1 MTSLLETPTS
11 ERSDPAHDKPARKAR
26 RRTPVTWVRRGGL
39 TTLLFFV
46 PLLFSF
52 GFFAWFPIVRGLV
65 MSLQQTNFVA
75 DPTFV
80 GLDNFAAVLA
90 DPVFPTAV
98 GNTVLFTVLALLF
111 GFPVPLLLSVVVA
124 EFRRLRGLA
133 SVLAY
138 LPVIIPPV
146 AAVLLWK
153 TFYDPRPDGL
163 FNTILG
169 WFGAGPL
176 AWLNDGDLALPAIVL
191 QSTWA
196 GAGTATIIYIATLM
210 TISTDLYEAAEID
223 GAPVIRRF
231 WHVTLPQMRNVIFVM
246 LLLQLIGTFQI
257 FTEPYIMTGG
267 GPDNRTTS
275 ILLLIYRY
283 AFLNGD
289 YGKATALSLML
300 AIFLALLSIVYF
312 RLTRR
317 WSNS

>member
-300 AIFLALLSIVYF
+300 AVFLALLSIVYF

>member
-1 MTSLLETPTS
+1 MTSLLENPTS
-11 ERSDPAHDKPARKAR
+11 EHRASASAPAARPQA
-26 RRTPVTWVRRGGL
+26 RRTPLTWFRRGGL
-39 TTLLFFV
+39 TTLLFFL

-52 GFFAWFPIVRGLV
+52 GFFAWFPIVRGIV
-65 MSLQQTNFVA
+65 MSFQQTNFVT

-80 GLDNFAAVLA
+80 GLKNFSAVLA

-98 GNTVLFTVLALLF
+98 GNTVLFTALALLF

-124 EFRRLRGLA
+124 EFRRLRGIA

-153 TFYDPRPDGL
+153 TFYDPRADGL
-163 FNTILG
+163 FNTVLG
-169 WFGAGPL
+169 WFGVAPV
-176 AWLNDGDLALPAIVL
+176 AWLNDGDLALPSIVL
-191 QSTWA
+191 QATWA
-196 GAGTATIIYIATLM
+196 GAGTATIIYIASLM
-210 TISTDLYEAAEID
+210 TIRTELYEAAEID
-223 GAPVIRRF
+223 GASIVKRF
-231 WHVTLPQMRNVIFVM
+231 WYVTLPQMRNVIFVM

-267 GPDNRTTS
+267 GPNNRTTS

-317 WSNS
+317 WSTS

>member
-1 MTSLLETPTS
+1 MTTLRDTPVSQSRAPVSAATA
-11 ERSDPAHDKPARKAR
+11 RSVVR
-26 RRTPVTWVRRGGL
+26 RNPVTWVRKGGL

-52 GFFAWFPIVRGLV
+52 GFFGWFPIVRGVV
-65 MSLQQTNFVA
+65 MSFQQTNFVTDA
-75 DPTFV
+75 TFV
-80 GLDNFAAVLA
+80 GFKNFAAVLA

-98 GNTVLFTVLALLF
+98 ANTALFTLLALLF
-111 GFPVPLLLSVVVA
+111 GFPIPLLLSVVVA
-124 EFRRLRGLA
+124 EFRRMRGLA

-176 AWLNDGDLALPAIVL
+176 AWLNDGDLALPSIVL
-191 QSTWA
+191 QATWA
-196 GAGTATIIYIATLM
+196 GAGTATIIYIASLM
-210 TISTDLYEAAEID
+210 TIRTELYEAAEID
-223 GAPVIRRF
+223 GASIPRRF

-289 YGKATALSLML
+289 YGKATALSLLL
-300 AIFLALLSIVYF
+300 AIFLALLSLVYF

-317 WSNS
+317 WSSV

>member
-1 MTSLLETPTS
+1 MTSLLDGPTTAATPPDA
-11 ERSDPAHDKPARKAR
+11 RSASPAKR
-26 RRTPVTWVRRGGL
+26 RSPVTWVRRGGL
-39 TTLLFFV
+39 TTLLFFL

-52 GFFAWFPIVRGLV
+52 GFFAWFPIVRGIV
-65 MSLQQTNFVA
+65 MSVQQTNFVT
-75 DPTFV
+75 DPAFV

-124 EFRRLRGLA
+124 EFRRMRGFA

-163 FNTILG
+163 FNTVLG

-176 AWLNDGDLALPAIVL
+176 AWLNDGGLALPAIVL
-191 QSTWA
+191 QATWA
-196 GAGTATIIYIATLM
+196 GAGTATIIYIASLM
-210 TISTDLYEAAEID
+210 TIRTELYEAAEID
-223 GAPVIRRF
+223 GATVLRRF
-231 WHVTLPQMRNVIFVM
+231 WHVTLPQLRNVIFVM

-317 WSNS
+317 WSAS